1 MTTLTVSQELPNPQY
16 FRKNMVEFVSSLRT
30 FFERRD
36 DLATDIG
43 RVPHYR
49 VVRSRVEKVSYASLR
64 ETKVYVPAGLAVNY
78 KTYLAV
84 LEPAI
89 KINEGL
95 LPRILNPFARWL
107 AEALNNPEQLKRI
120 SASSIRSFEPHNL
133 DKVLEE
139 MGECFD
145 KGSNATKVPFK
156 QAFARNSD
164 VKDVLEDS
172 EKLTSR
178 FIAIDR
184 KQVIAK
190 VDEISDNLDVLIA
203 RIEEGDAEYDIG
215 GNVEKLLSQLAYTM
229 AREVEFYGSVAY
241 QLTQLTT
248 ALEDTAKAIR

>member
-1 MTTLTVSQELPNPQY
+1 MTTLTVSQEFLNPEF
-16 FRKNMVEFVSSLRT
+16 FRKNMVDFVSSLRT

-36 DLATDIG
+36 DIATDIG
-43 RVPHYR
+43 KVPHYR
-49 VVRSRVEKVSYASLR
+49 MVRRSVEKVSYASLR

-84 LEPAI
+84 LEPSI

-95 LPRILNPFARWL
+95 LPRILIPFARWL
-107 AEALNNPEQLKRI
+107 AEAINNPEQLKRV
-120 SASSIRSFEPHNL
+120 SASSIRSFDPHNL

-139 MGECFD
+139 LGECFD
-145 KGSNATKVPFK
+145 KGSNANKVPFK
-156 QAFARNSD
+156 QAFARNAD
-164 VKDVLEDS
+164 VKEVFE
-172 EKLTSR
+172 ETENLTSR

-184 KQVIAK
+184 SRVIAK

-203 RIEEGDAEYDIG
+203 RIEEGDEEYNIG
-215 GNVEKLLSQLAYTM
+215 GNTEKLLSQLAYTM

-248 ALEDTAKAIR
+248 ALNDTSAAIR